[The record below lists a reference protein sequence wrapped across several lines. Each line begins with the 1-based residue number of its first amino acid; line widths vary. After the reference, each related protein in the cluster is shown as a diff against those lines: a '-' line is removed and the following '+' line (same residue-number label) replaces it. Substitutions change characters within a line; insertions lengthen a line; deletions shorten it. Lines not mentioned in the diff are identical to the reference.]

1 MLSATNRSSPERRG
15 RSVVTPFH
23 PPRFY
28 DPPNSDASAPRFP
41 ATAPVHAAAYRPFRR
56 GDEDK
61 VSVWPVL
68 LAVGGLVPVLS
79 PWLRE
84 IEQPV
89 RVDLEAGYTEVRLYS
104 ALG

>member
-1 MLSATNRSSPERRG
+1 M
-15 RSVVTPFH
+15 
-23 PPRFY
+23 
-28 DPPNSDASAPRFP
+28 
-41 ATAPVHAAAYRPFRR
+41 
-56 GDEDK
+56 
-61 VSVWPVL
+61 SVWPVL